1 MIWYVFTPA
10 ADDSSPGSQQRAKLT
25 RKKNKKTTTWCTPPP
40 PKKRKK
46 KTLCDVYLCSIS
58 VLDTGRPHDTEKD
71 IVNVNVNVEVYSLK
85 SPWVQQTLQFTP
97 LVLELSLIRSHLLWG
112 EFSAFSA
119 ADAIHNFSNFH
130 STRYPSLLGGQRR
143 HGMRGFAQH
152 LYTLINFSDLRE
164 CLGMFTWRR
173 HLRCVIV
180 QQTLQ
185 FTPLVLELSLIR
197 SHLLW
202 GEFSACSAADAIHN
216 FSNFHSTRY
225 PSLLG
230 GQRRHDMLEV
240 LPNTSTH

>member
-25 RKKNKKTTTWCTPPP
+25 GT
-40 PKKRKK
+40 RKK
-46 KTLCDVYLCSIS
+46 KTRKQQQPPPPPRKKKRNTLWRLSLDCSIS

-71 IVNVNVNVEVYSLK
+71 IVNVNVEVYSLK

-119 ADAIHNFSNFH
+119 ADVIHNFSNFR
-130 STRYPSLLGGQRR
+130 SIRYLSLLGGQRQ

-164 CLGMFTWRR
+164 LVNFPCATIGVGDCEANQSSWHEAF
-173 HLRCVIV
+173 V
-180 QQTLQ
+180 LQ
-185 FTPLVLELSLIR
+185 ECP
-197 SHLLW
+197 
-202 GEFSACSAADAIHN
+202 
-216 FSNFHSTRY
+216 
-225 PSLLG
+225 LG
-230 GQRRHDMLEV
+230 GA
-240 LPNTSTH
+240 T

>member
-1 MIWYVFTPA
+1 
-10 ADDSSPGSQQRAKLT
+10 
-25 RKKNKKTTTWCTPPP
+25 
-40 PKKRKK
+40 
-46 KTLCDVYLCSIS
+46 
-58 VLDTGRPHDTEKD
+58 
-71 IVNVNVNVEVYSLK
+71 
-85 SPWVQQTLQFTP
+85 
-97 LVLELSLIRSHLLWG
+97 
-112 EFSAFSA
+112 
-119 ADAIHNFSNFH
+119 
-130 STRYPSLLGGQRR
+130 
-143 HGMRGFAQH
+143 MRGFAQH

-185 FTPLVLELSLIR
+185 FTPLVLELSLIQ

-230 GQRRHDMLEV
+230 GQSCPCATIGVGDCEANQSSWHEAFV
-240 LPNTSTH
+240 LQECLLGGAT